1 MIEKFKSFVREND
14 LFTASDRIL
23 LTVSG
28 GMDSMALAALCS
40 LAGYDFAI
48 AHCNFKLR
56 GKEADADE
64 AFVKQTADLYQVPFY
79 SRSFDT
85 GTYARQNNISVQMAA
100 RDLRYAWFN
109 EVAREHAYDHVAT
122 AHHLDDQT
130 ETFFI
135 NLLRGCGIAGLH
147 GIRLRQGKIV
157 RPLMFATRKE
167 IESFVKKNNI
177 PYRVDHTN
185 AETKYMRNKIRHQ
198 VIPAL
203 MEINPDFQKE
213 MAGNISRLADVEEI
227 FKREIDRMKEEIV
240 DEKDGLVEL
249 DIAKL
254 MSACPVHTV
263 LFELIKG
270 YGFKENDLDNII
282 NALDA
287 SPGKTFF
294 SSGHQLLID
303 RKKILITPEKEGNTN
318 ETHYYI
324 DESERVF
331 SGPFRLGLSI
341 LPADAYN
348 IPTERDTAS
357 LDHGKLVFPLR
368 LRRWE
373 QGDQFMPLGMKH
385 RKKLSDLFIDEKY
398 SRIEKGNTWVLCSG
412 SDIVWVVGERIDER
426 YKISAKT
433 TKVYRISI
441 LQ

>member
-1 MIEKFKSFVREND
+1 MIEKFKSFVGENK
-14 LFTASDRIL
+14 LFTTSDRIL
-23 LTVSG
+23 LAVSG
-28 GMDSMALAALCS
+28 GMDSMALVVLLYRS
-40 LAGYDFAI
+40 GFDFAI

-64 AFVKQTADLYQVPFY
+64 GFVKQTADRYHVPFY

-85 GTYARQNNISVQMAA
+85 GRYARQNNISVQMAA
-100 RDLRYAWFN
+100 RDLRYAYFD
-109 EVAREHAYDHVAT
+109 EVAREYAYDHIAI

-157 RPLMFATRKE
+157 RPLMFTTRKE
-167 IESFVKKNNI
+167 IKSFVKRNNI
-177 PYRVDHTN
+177 PFRVDHTN
-185 AETKYMRNKIRHQ
+185 NETKYMRNKIRHL

-227 FKREIDRMKEEIV
+227 FKREIDRIREEIIV
-240 DEKDGLVEL
+240 EKNGLVEL

-254 MSACPVHTV
+254 MSAQPVRTI
-263 LFELIKG
+263 LFELIRG
-270 YGFKENDLDNII
+270 YGFKESDLDSII
-282 NALDA
+282 NALGA
-287 SPGKTFF
+287 SPGKIFF
-294 SSGHQLLID
+294 SPGHQLLID
-303 RKKILITPEKEGNTN
+303 RKKILITPKKKNNIN
-318 ETHYYI
+318 EAYYYI
-324 DESERVF
+324 DESDRVF
-331 SGPFRLGLSI
+331 SGPFRLELSI
-341 LPADAYN
+341 LPADGYN
-348 IPTERDTAS
+348 IPTEKDTAS
-357 LDHGKLVFPLR
+357 LDHAKLVFPLR

-412 SDIVWVVGERIDER
+412 RDIVWVIGERIDER
-426 YKISAKT
+426 YKISTETK
-433 TKVYRISI
+433 KVYRISI
-441 LQ
+441 L

>member
-14 LFTASDRIL
+14 LFTVSDSIL

-40 LAGYDFAI
+40 LAGFDFAI

-64 AFVKQTADLYQVPFY
+64 AFVKQTADHYQVPFY

-85 GTYARQNNISVQMAA
+85 GTYAREQNISVQMAA
-100 RDLRYAWFN
+100 RDLRYAWFD
-109 EVAREHAYDHVAT
+109 ELARIHGYDRIAT

-130 ETFFI
+130 ETFFL

-167 IESFVKKNNI
+167 IESFVKKKNI
-177 PYRVDHTN
+177 PFRVDHTN

-227 FKREIDRMKEEIV
+227 FRREIDRIKEEIIV
-240 DEKDGLVEL
+240 EKDGLIQL

-254 MSACPVHTV
+254 KSARPVRTI
-263 LFELIKG
+263 LFELIRD

-282 NALDA
+282 SALDA
-287 SPGKTFF
+287 SPGKTFI

-303 RKKILITPEKEGNTN
+303 RKKILITPKNEGNTN
-318 ETHYYI
+318 KAHYYI

-331 SGPFRLGLSI
+331 SGPFRLELSI
-341 LPADAYN
+341 LPADGYD
-348 IPTERDTAS
+348 IPTDKDTAS
-357 LDHGKLVFPLR
+357 LDHTKLVFPLR

-385 RKKLSDLFIDEKY
+385 RKKLSDLFTDEKY
-398 SRIEKGNTWVLCSG
+398 SRIEKENAWVLCSG
-412 SDIVWVVGERIDER
+412 SDIVWIVGERIDER
-426 YKISAKT
+426 YKIST
-433 TKVYRISI
+433 ETNKVYRISI